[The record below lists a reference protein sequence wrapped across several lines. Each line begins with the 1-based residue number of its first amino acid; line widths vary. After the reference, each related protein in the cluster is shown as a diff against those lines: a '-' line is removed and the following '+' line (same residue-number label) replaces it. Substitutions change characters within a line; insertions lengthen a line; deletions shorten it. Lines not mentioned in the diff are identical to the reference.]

1 MSETTC
7 IRAAEWV
14 VAWDDTV
21 GRHGYL
27 RDADVVFTGET
38 IGFVGGHYEGPVAR
52 EIDGRD
58 RLVMPG
64 LVDIHSHPMSEPMNK
79 GFTDEAGSPRLGMS
93 GLYEYMPAFRPDA
106 EGIAACA
113 ELAYAELLLSGVT
126 TLVDLSAPWPGWA
139 DLLARSGLRGVLAP
153 MYRSARW
160 YTANGHEVRYEWD
173 EAAGREGLEAALS
186 VIEGAR
192 QHPSGR
198 LSGMLSPSQIDTCT
212 EELLRD
218 SIAAAE
224 ERGLAIQIHAAQ
236 SVVEFQEMTRRHGIT
251 PIQWLDEIGFL
262 GPGTIVG
269 HAIFLDHHSWVRW
282 HGRRDLDLLAN
293 SGTSVAHCPTV
304 FLRRGILLESLGGY
318 LRAGVNCGLGTDTFP
333 HNFLEEM
340 RHAATMSRVA
350 SGDVTDLGAGD
361 VLDAAT
367 LGGARAL
374 KRDDIGR
381 LSIGAKA
388 DIVLVDVAHPAMRPA
403 RDPLKSLI
411 YAACDRAVR
420 EVYIGGTRVVADGEV
435 LTLDRADAARRV
447 HEAQA
452 RAETRVPGLDY
463 AGRTAEEMVPPSL
476 PPARL
481 SRGEESKP

>member
-192 QHPSGR
+192 QHPSG
-198 LSGMLSPSQIDTCT
+198 D
-212 EELLRD
+212 
-218 SIAAAE
+218 
-224 ERGLAIQIHAAQ
+224 
-236 SVVEFQEMTRRHGIT
+236 
-251 PIQWLDEIGFL
+251 
-262 GPGTIVG
+262 
-269 HAIFLDHHSWVRW
+269 
-282 HGRRDLDLLAN
+282 
-293 SGTSVAHCPTV
+293 
-304 FLRRGILLESLGGY
+304 
-318 LRAGVNCGLGTDTFP
+318 FP
-333 HNFLEEM
+333 
-340 RHAATMSRVA
+340 
-350 SGDVTDLGAGD
+350 
-361 VLDAAT
+361 
-367 LGGARAL
+367 
-374 KRDDIGR
+374 
-381 LSIGAKA
+381 
-388 DIVLVDVAHPAMRPA
+388 
-403 RDPLKSLI
+403 
-411 YAACDRAVR
+411 ACC
-420 EVYIGGTRVVADGEV
+420 
-435 LTLDRADAARRV
+435 
-447 HEAQA
+447 AQA
-452 RAETRVPGLDY
+452 RST
-463 AGRTAEEMVPPSL
+463 
-476 PPARL
+476 PARKNCSATASPRPRSGAWR
-481 SRGEESKP
+481 SRSTRHSPSWSSRR